1 MSVRLVSDRRR
12 CRKSAGERAS
22 PSDREWRT
30 DRSEVGW
37 QCCRKALKKLDQGM
51 DCGAMQAR
59 GLSATAANPS
69 GTPMRSWATP
79 RWDVRSART
88 AGSNQ
93 RSEAEWRGDAKRGRK
108 ALKSLGAS
116 AKWALKPRQRRFSKD
131 RRGPVLEAAPISL
144 PQPQTVEIKKMG
156 DICSNRLHHAARSQ
170 RVRRL
175 YENRQFMPR
184 DVDRNMSKAAF
195 AGEDE
200 PLARKIV

>member
-1 MSVRLVSDRRR
+1 MSVRLVSDRHR

-30 DRSEVGW
+30 DRSEGRLAMLP
-37 QCCRKALKKLDQGM
+37 QSLEKLDQGM

-131 RRGPVLEAAPISL
+131 RRRPVPEAAPISL

-156 DICSNRLHHAARSQ
+156 DICSTRLHHAARSQ

-184 DVDRNMSKAAF
+184 DVDRTCPKPHSLVRMSRSRGK
-195 AGEDE
+195 
-200 PLARKIV
+200 